1 MRARLGVR
9 RVESPAMGDEE
20 LVALADAAREIN
32 RSREW
37 LRKRVIAG
45 DVRSRRIGRVIGVPR
60 SEVRRLK
67 SELMGKPAERGH
79 WPKGTPRK
87 PSP

>member
-1 MRARLGVR
+1 
-9 RVESPAMGDEE
+9 MGDEE
-20 LVALADAAREIN
+20 LVALADAAKEIK

-45 DVRSRRIGRVIGVPR
+45 EVKSRRIGRVIGVPR

-67 SELMGKPAERGH
+67 QEIGGLPAERGH
-79 WPKGTPRK
+79 WPKGKPRK
-87 PSP
+87 QQP